1 VAKKLETPSLF
12 VYSVYISFSWRG
24 AMYISMKKHILSNS
38 IMFVALL
45 RIFSAASEGL
55 IRFFIKKSSTTNPDM
70 VNSYLW
76 NTQIAFSVLQILIT
90 ITIFFLAWKKLN
102 HYMTLIPESDQK
114 EMGDLQKEF
123 LGNNIASLSVSS
135 ISRLLQLWAV
145 IFVGAELIYD
155 FSSVMY
161 RQFISILMEALSS
174 GTGLTDG
181 SFVMLYNMTHGFKYL
196 EILSAILLG
205 VVMTGIFLNDKF
217 LKLLSVAIIA
227 LFLLAFGVFNM
238 QTVSLMGREIGIV
251 WTSIIYHATETL
263 GLALFSFYLSKRYKG
278 L

>member
-1 VAKKLETPSLF
+1 
-12 VYSVYISFSWRG
+12 
-24 AMYISMKKHILSNS
+24 MYISMKKHILSNS

-238 QTVSLMGREIGIV
+238 HTVSLMGREIGIV

>member
-1 VAKKLETPSLF
+1 
-12 VYSVYISFSWRG
+12 
-24 AMYISMKKHILSNS
+24 MYISMKKHILSNS

-70 VNSYLW
+70 VDSYLW